1 MTGNVGLYIYC
12 VTGKTETKA
21 LKAKKSEPE
30 DLGIRN
36 QQIYEIGYKDL
47 SAVVSNFPL
56 EQLKANMDD
65 VISHQK
71 VVENTRKK
79 AGTTILP
86 VRFGTILRNQE
97 EVTDL
102 LSKSYNEYKSKLS
115 KLSGK
120 DEFGLKVLITDIT
133 REKLKEL
140 VEAESKEIKKIK
152 DSISSLSANS
162 SGSTYLLKLNLE
174 DAIKNGVSKKIE
186 KLAYEIHQQVV
197 QLSEESSLL
206 KADIEQIILNAAYLV
221 NQNNATAFK
230 SKFQELKEAYGSVGL
245 IFHMSGPWAPYSFL
259 EGKQ

>member
-1 MTGNVGLYIYC
+1 MTSNIGLYIYC
-12 VTGKTETKA
+12 VMNKTETKGP
-21 LKAKKSEPE
+21 KAKKSKP
-30 DLGIRN
+30 GIKN

-56 EQLKANMDD
+56 DQLKANMDD
-65 VISHQK
+65 VIAHQK
-71 VVENTRKK
+71 VVENVRMK

-86 VRFGTILRNQE
+86 VRFGTILKNQE
-97 EVTDL
+97 EVTNL

-120 DEFGLKVLITDIT
+120 DEFGLKVLITNTT

-140 VEAESKEIKKIK
+140 VEAESKEIKKMK
-152 DSISSLSANS
+152 DNISSLSDNS

-174 DAIKNGVSKKIE
+174 DAIKNGISKKIE
-186 KLAYEIHQQVV
+186 TLANEIHQPFV
-197 QLSEESSLL
+197 QISEEYNLL

-230 SKFQELKEAYGSVGL
+230 SNFQKLKKAYGSVGL
-245 IFHMSGPWAPYSFL
+245 ILHMSGPWAPYSFL
-259 EGKQ
+259 EGK